1 MALGPDPRGEFLD
14 VLYVGQCEPLK
25 AVVHGVLMGS
35 VALCALYNTAAWL
48 RRREYHLGF
57 NALVYTGAVIW
68 EYVHVQQHLACRVP
82 RAEHAPDR
90 DEPVPD
96 AA

>member
-1 MALGPDPRGEFLD
+1 MAEGHPPRGEFLD

-35 VALCALYNTAAWL
+35 VALCALYNAAAWL
-48 RRREYHLGF
+48 RRREPHLGI
-57 NALVYTGAVIW
+57 NAVLYGGAVLW
-68 EYVHVQQHLACRVP
+68 EYTHVQQHLACRPARVLG
-82 RAEHAPDR
+82 EED
-90 DEPVPD
+90 DEPLPD

>member
-1 MALGPDPRGEFLD
+1 MSEAAGPRGEFLD

-25 AVVHGVLMGS
+25 AIVHGVLMGS
-35 VALCALYNTAAWL
+35 VALCALYNAAAWL
-48 RRREYHLGF
+48 RRREHHLGV
-57 NALVYTGAVIW
+57 NAVVYTGAAVW

-82 RAEHAPDR
+82 RAEHR
-90 DEPVPD
+90 DDPLPE